1 MIYNNHHVWIR
12 RNRENTFDMASGR
25 MFESLT
31 ITVRGMQNI
40 TITAQRTSNLFNDI
54 LLLARQGGQKLLR
67 DLINEALK
75 KGMQK
80 DEGKTLVFT
89 NSSGSWQKFAARTK
103 RPWASVIL
111 PVCLFP

>member
-40 TITAQRTSNLFNDI
+40 TITASYT
-54 LLLARQGGQKLLR
+54 
-67 DLINEALK
+67 
-75 KGMQK
+75 
-80 DEGKTLVFT
+80 
-89 NSSGSWQKFAARTK
+89 TK
-103 RPWASVIL
+103 HL
-111 PVCLFP
+111 MTFYY